1 MIDYELFTRLYD
13 EALSYK
19 EVDFFIAERGWQEWM
34 NSFEEVETIT
44 KILKAI
50 YKYSRCPI
58 KDIRNELNIS
68 RASFSRKYGI
78 PLRTIEDW
86 DAGKSKI
93 PEYTEKLIKY
103 TLFIKEMMPDE
114 EDSTE

>member
-34 NSFEEVETIT
+34 NLFDDVDMIA
-44 KILKAI
+44 KILEII
-50 YKYSRCPI
+50 YEYSRCTI
-58 KDIRNELNIS
+58 KDIRNNLNVS

-78 PLRTIEDW
+78 PLRTVEDW
-86 DAGKSKI
+86 ESERSKI

-103 TLFIKEMMPDE
+103 TLFVKEMMPDE

>member
-44 KILKAI
+44 KILKTI

-103 TLFIKEMMPDE
+103 TLFVKEMMSDE